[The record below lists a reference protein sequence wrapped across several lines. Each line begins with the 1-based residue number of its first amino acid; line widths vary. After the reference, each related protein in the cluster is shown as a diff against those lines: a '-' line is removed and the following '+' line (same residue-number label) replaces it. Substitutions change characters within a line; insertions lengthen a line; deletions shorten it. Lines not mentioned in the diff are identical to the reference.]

1 LGAGLTIHSYKKF
14 NVTKSQRGG
23 QGPNWSVQPYDDDDD
38 GDDILIS
45 AGMNFRDKKKFRYYI
60 PAYTGPFRTLPTFV
74 SQTVITL
81 LKLRQINIILYF
93 HVGQVAKH
101 LRNGSITTNDTILI

>member
-1 LGAGLTIHSYKKF
+1 LGAGLTIYPCKKF

-38 GDDILIS
+38 DDDGDDILIS
-45 AGMNFRDKKKFRYYI
+45 AGMKFRDKKKFRYYI

-74 SQTVITL
+74 SQTVTTL
-81 LKLRQINIILYF
+81 LKLRQINIRLYF
-93 HVGQVAKH
+93 HVGQVAKY
-101 LRNGSITTNDTILI
+101 LRNGSINYE